1 LHANPGAL
9 RRPYICLIS
18 VSNDHRPDNGLV
30 MTEDKRAL
38 VAQYAAA
45 GDAVVGIAVLSGLGA
60 WGGFWLDGKLNS
72 TPWCAIAFSLIGMT
86 LGLTRMVLRALKQD
100 RDSPMPS
107 GLKPLPDD
115 REDDN

>member
-1 LHANPGAL
+1 MA
-9 RRPYICLIS
+9 
-18 VSNDHRPDNGLV
+18 
-30 MTEDKRAL
+30 EDKRAL

-45 GDAVVGIAVLSGLGA
+45 GDAVIGIAVLTSLGA

-72 TPWCAIAFSLIGMT
+72 TPWCAIGLSLLGMG

-100 RDSPMPS
+100 RESPVPS

-115 REDDN
+115 DENAST